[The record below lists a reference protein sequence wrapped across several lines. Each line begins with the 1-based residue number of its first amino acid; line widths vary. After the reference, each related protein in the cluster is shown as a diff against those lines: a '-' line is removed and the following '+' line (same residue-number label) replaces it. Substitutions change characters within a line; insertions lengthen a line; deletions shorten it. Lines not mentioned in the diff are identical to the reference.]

1 MRSELNTSSSH
12 VPMPP
17 ATLSLPD
24 DDMLFRLLRQLDA
37 APDAPQRETAEA
49 LNVSLGRLN
58 ALLRSVAAAGLVRV
72 GDRKGPDRRHRF
84 AYALTPRGAAE
95 KARLVDTF
103 LARKLN
109 EYNALHAELTGTS
122 AQLSPQKHRNT
133 TMQSHLAPVPEL
145 YVSYESAQKLK
156 LEAAE
161 LPSWDLTARQVCDLE
176 LLMNGGF
183 NPLKGFMGK
192 DDYEGVVE
200 NMRLADGALW
210 PMPITLDVSEAFAAK
225 VEEGQDI
232 ALRDAEGVI
241 LAILSI
247 SDKFSPDK
255 AREAVKVYG
264 ADDLAHPAVNY
275 LHNVAGP
282 IYLGGAITGIQQPV
296 HYDFRARRDT
306 PNELRAF
313 FRKLGW
319 RRIVAFQTRNP
330 LHRAHQELT
339 FRAAKE
345 AQANLLI
352 HPVVGMTKPGDV
364 DHFTRVRCYEAVL
377 DKYPAATTTM
387 SLLNL
392 AMRMAGPREAVWH
405 GLIRKNHGCTH
416 FIVGRDHAGPGK
428 NSAGQDFYGPYDAQV
443 LFKENEAEIGL
454 EMVDFKHMVYVQ
466 EKAQYYPANEVP
478 EGDTVLD
485 ISGTELRRRLREGLD
500 IPEWFSFPEV
510 VKELRRT
517 SPPRSNQGFT
527 VFFTGLSG
535 SGKSTI
541 ANAIM
546 VKLMEQGGRPVTLLD
561 GDVVRKHLSS
571 ELGFSKEH
579 RDINIRRIGY
589 VASEITKNGGIA
601 ICAPIAPY
609 TATRRAVRE
618 MIEAFG
624 AFIEVHVATSLEECE
639 KRDRKG
645 LYKLAREGKI
655 KEFTGI
661 SDPYEA
667 PTAAELV
674 VDTEGMDVD
683 YCAQQVLLKLESLG
697 LITA

>member
-1 MRSELNTSSSH
+1 MQGPRSPFLMNENPMSISNHSPIPELFVS
-12 VPMPP
+12 
-17 ATLSLPD
+17 ADQAQALK
-24 DDMLFRLLRQLDA
+24 
-37 APDAPQRETAEA
+37 AEA
-49 LNVSLGRLN
+49 GS
-58 ALLRSVAAAGLVRV
+58 
-72 GDRKGPDRRHRF
+72 
-84 AYALTPRGAAE
+84 
-95 KARLVDTF
+95 
-103 LARKLN
+103 
-109 EYNALHAELTGTS
+109 
-122 AQLSPQKHRNT
+122 
-133 TMQSHLAPVPEL
+133 M
-145 YVSYESAQKLK
+145 
-156 LEAAE
+156 
-161 LPSWDLTARQVCDLE
+161 PSWDLTARQACDLE

-183 NPLKGFMGK
+183 FPLKGFNSQA
-192 DDYEGVVE
+192 DYEGVVDK
-200 NMRLADGALW
+200 MRLADGTLW
-210 PMPITLDVSEAFAAK
+210 PMPITLDVSEKFA
-225 VEEGQDI
+225 EGIAPGSRI

-241 LAILSI
+241 LAVMTV
-247 SDKFSPDK
+247 SDKWTPNK
-255 AREAVKVYG
+255 AHEAALVFG

-275 LHNVAGP
+275 LHNIAGP
-282 IYLGGAITGIQQPV
+282 IYLGGPIQGLQAPV
-296 HYDFRARRDT
+296 HYDFKSRRDT
-306 PNELRAF
+306 PNELRAYF
-313 FRKLGW
+313 KKLGW
-319 RRIVAFQTRNP
+319 EKVVAFQTRNP

-339 FRAAKE
+339 FRAARE

-377 DKYPAATTTM
+377 DKYPQSTTTM

-405 GLIRKNHGCTH
+405 GLIRRNHGVTH

-428 NSAGQDFYGPYDAQV
+428 NSAGQDFYGPYDAQT
-443 LFKENEAEIGL
+443 LFTEYEAEIGVK
-454 EMVDFKHMVYVQ
+454 MVDFKHMVYVQ
-466 EKAQYYPANEVP
+466 ERASYFPANEVP
-478 EGDTVLD
+478 EGCTTLD

-510 VKELRRT
+510 VTQLRKT
-517 SPPRSNQGFT
+517 SPARDKQGFT

-535 SGKSTI
+535 SGKSTV
-541 ANAIM
+541 ANALMI
-546 VKLMEQGGRPVTLLD
+546 KLMEMGGRPVTLLD

-579 RDINIRRIGY
+579 RDINIKRIGY

-618 MIEAFG
+618 MIESYG

-639 KRDRKG
+639 RRDRKG

-667 PTAAELV
+667 PTTAELV
-674 VDTEGMDVD
+674 LDTQGVEVDH
-683 YCAQQVLLKLESLG
+683 CAHQVILKLESLG
-697 LITA
+697 LIKA

>member
-1 MRSELNTSSSH
+1 
-12 VPMPP
+12 MP
-17 ATLSLPD
+17 
-24 DDMLFRLLRQLDA
+24 Q
-37 APDAPQRETAEA
+37 
-49 LNVSLGRLN
+49 
-58 ALLRSVAAAGLVRV
+58 
-72 GDRKGPDRRHRF
+72 
-84 AYALTPRGAAE
+84 
-95 KARLVDTF
+95 
-103 LARKLN
+103 
-109 EYNALHAELTGTS
+109 
-122 AQLSPQKHRNT
+122 SP
-133 TMQSHLAPVPEL
+133 LAPVPEL

-156 LEAAE
+156 EEAGN
-161 LPSWDLTARQVCDLE
+161 LPSWDLTPRQICDLE

-183 NPLKGFMGK
+183 NPLKGFLSEE
-192 DDYEGVVE
+192 DYNGVVE
-200 NMRLADGALW
+200 NMRLANGALW
-210 PMPITLDVSEAFAAK
+210 PMPITLDVNEKFA
-225 VEEGQDI
+225 ETIEPGQDI
-232 ALRDAEGVI
+232 ALRDQEGVI
-241 LAILSI
+241 LAILSV
-247 SDKFSPDK
+247 SDKWVPNK
-255 AREAVKVYG
+255 AREAEKVFG

-275 LHNVAGP
+275 LHNTAGNV
-282 IYLGGAITGIQQPV
+282 YLGGPIIGIQQPV
-296 HYDFRARRDT
+296 HYDFKGRRDT
-306 PNELRAF
+306 PNELRAY

-319 RRIVAFQTRNP
+319 RKIVAFQTRNP

-345 AQANLLI
+345 AEANLLI

-377 DKYPAATTTM
+377 DKYPQSTTTM

-405 GLIRKNHGCTH
+405 GLIRANHGVTH

-428 NSAGQDFYGPYDAQV
+428 NSEGRDFYGPYDAQD
-443 LFKENEAEIGL
+443 LFKEHEEEIGVT
-454 EMVDFKHMVYVQ
+454 MVDFKHMVYVQ

-478 EGDTVLD
+478 EGSTVLD

-510 VKELRRT
+510 VTELRRT
-517 SPPRSNQGFT
+517 SPPRSKQGFT

-541 ANAIM
+541 ANALM
-546 VKLMEQGGRPVTLLD
+546 VKLMEMGGRPVTLLD

-579 RDINIRRIGY
+579 RDINIKRIGY

-618 MIEAFG
+618 MAEAYG
-624 AFIEVHVATSLEECE
+624 AFVEVHVATPIEECE
-639 KRDRKG
+639 RRDRKG

-674 VDTEGMDVD
+674 VNTVDVD
-683 YCAQQVLLKLESLG
+683 VDHCAHQVILKLEAMG
-697 LITA
+697 LIKA

>member
-1 MRSELNTSSSH
+1 MAHN
-12 VPMPP
+12 
-17 ATLSLPD
+17 
-24 DDMLFRLLRQLDA
+24 
-37 APDAPQRETAEA
+37 
-49 LNVSLGRLN
+49 
-58 ALLRSVAAAGLVRV
+58 
-72 GDRKGPDRRHRF
+72 
-84 AYALTPRGAAE
+84 
-95 KARLVDTF
+95 
-103 LARKLN
+103 
-109 EYNALHAELTGTS
+109 
-122 AQLSPQKHRNT
+122 
-133 TMQSHLAPVPEL
+133 LAPIPEL
-145 YVSYESAQKLK
+145 FVSYESAQKLK
-156 LEAAE
+156 VEAGN
-161 LPSWDLTARQVCDLE
+161 LTSHDLTPRQICDLE

-183 NPLKGFMGK
+183 NPLKGFMSEA
-192 DDYEGVVE
+192 DYNGVVE

-210 PMPITLDVSEAFAAK
+210 PMPINLDVSEKFAEK
-225 VEEGQDI
+225 IEVGQDI
-232 ALRDAEGVI
+232 ALRDQEGVI
-241 LAILSI
+241 LATMTVT
-247 SDKFSPDK
+247 DKWVPNK
-255 AREAVKVYG
+255 KREAEKVFG
-264 ADDLAHPAVNY
+264 ADDSAHPAVNY
-275 LHNVAGP
+275 LHNHAGTV
-282 IYLGGAITGIQQPV
+282 YLGGPVIGIQQPV

-313 FRKLGW
+313 FRKVGW
-319 RRIVAFQTRNP
+319 RKVVAFQTRNP

-377 DKYPAATTTM
+377 DQYPASTTTM

-428 NSAGQDFYGPYDAQV
+428 NSQGKDFYGPYDAQE
-443 LFKENEAEIGL
+443 LFKTHEAEIGL

-466 EKAQYYPANEVP
+466 EKAQYFPANEVP

-485 ISGTELRRRLREGLD
+485 ISGTELRRRLAEGLE

-510 VKELRRT
+510 VTELRRT
-517 SPPRSNQGFT
+517 RPARSKQGFT
-527 VFFTGLSG
+527 VFFTGFSG

-541 ANAIM
+541 ANALM
-546 VKLMEQGGRPVTLLD
+546 VKLMEMGGRPVTLLD
-561 GDVVRKHLSS
+561 GDVVRKNLSS

-579 RDINIRRIGY
+579 RDLNIRRIGY

-609 TATRRAVRE
+609 ATTRRAVRE
-618 MIEAFG
+618 DIEQFG
-624 AFIEVHVATSLEECE
+624 AFIEVHVATSIEECE

-661 SDPYEA
+661 SDPYDT
-667 PTAAELV
+667 PDNPELRLETESIE
-674 VDTEGMDVD
+674 VDN
-683 YCAQQVLLKLESLG
+683 CAHQVILKLESMG
-697 LITA
+697 LIKA

>member
-1 MRSELNTSSSH
+1 M
-12 VPMPP
+12 
-17 ATLSLPD
+17 TLSNQSPIPE
-24 DDMLFRLLRQLDA
+24 LFVSAD
-37 APDAPQRETAEA
+37 TAEK
-49 LNVSLGRLN
+49 LKH
-58 ALLRSVAAAGLVRV
+58 AAG
-72 GDRKGPDRRHRF
+72 
-84 AYALTPRGAAE
+84 A
-95 KARLVDTF
+95 
-103 LARKLN
+103 
-109 EYNALHAELTGTS
+109 
-122 AQLSPQKHRNT
+122 
-133 TMQSHLAPVPEL
+133 M
-145 YVSYESAQKLK
+145 
-156 LEAAE
+156 
-161 LPSWDLTARQVCDLE
+161 PSWDMSPRQVCDLE

-183 NPLKGFMGK
+183 HPLQGFHSEA
-192 DDYEGVVE
+192 DYLGVVE
-200 NMRLADGALW
+200 NMRTADGTLW
-210 PMPITLDVSEAFAAK
+210 PIPITLDVSDKFADGISAGS
-225 VEEGQDI
+225 EI

-241 LAILSI
+241 LAIMTVT
-247 SDKFSPDK
+247 DKYVPNK
-255 AREAVKVYG
+255 AREAEKVFG

-275 LHNVAGP
+275 LHNTAGNV
-282 IYLGGAITGIQQPV
+282 YLGGPVKGLQSPV
-296 HYDFRARRDT
+296 HYDFRSRRDT
-306 PNELRAF
+306 PNELRARF
-313 FRKLGW
+313 KKVGW
-319 RRIVAFQTRNP
+319 SKIVAFQTRNP

-364 DHFTRVRCYEAVL
+364 DHFTRVRCYEAVI
-377 DKYPAATTTM
+377 DKYPASTTTM

-405 GLIRKNHGCTH
+405 GLIRRNHGVTH

-428 NSAGQDFYGPYDAQV
+428 NSAGKDFYGPYDAQT
-443 LFKENEAEIGL
+443 LFKEHEAEMGIT
-454 EMVDFKHMVYVQ
+454 MVDFKHMVYVQ
-466 EKAQYYPANEVP
+466 EKAQYYPADEVP
-478 EGDTVLD
+478 QGCSVLD

-510 VKELRRT
+510 VVQLRKT
-517 SPPRSNQGFT
+517 SPARDKQGFA

-541 ANAIM
+541 ANALM
-546 VKLMEQGGRPVTLLD
+546 VKLMEMGGRPVTLLD

-571 ELGFSKEH
+571 ELGFSKDH

-618 MIEAFG
+618 MVESYG
-624 AFIEVHVATSLEECE
+624 AFIEVHVATSVEECE

-661 SDPYEA
+661 SDPYEL
-667 PTAAELV
+667 PTNAELV
-674 VDTEGMDVD
+674 VETVGTDVD
-683 YCAQQVLLKLESLG
+683 NCAHQVILKLESMG
-697 LITA
+697 LIKA